1 VGVCGSFFDNIRCYI
16 LFLVGVA
23 QGLNF
28 QQLTFSHECRL
39 PGFSR
44 LQVQFEGTQQLL
56 NRQNSFQG
64 RQSLQSIRSLG
75 LMQGVHPHQAL
86 QYPGASAQR
95 TMFAGSA
102 NQFAHLQRAASSQ
115 ASFMQIAPA
124 NQLSTYQVQIYVLIH
139 EGSFI

>member
-1 VGVCGSFFDNIRCYI
+1 MA
-16 LFLVGVA
+16 GVA

-28 QQLTFSHECRL
+28 QQLTVSHECRL

-44 LQVQFEGTQQLL
+44 LQVQFEVTQELL
-56 NRQNSFQG
+56 NRQNNFQG
-64 RQSLQSIRSLG
+64 RQSLHSLRSLG

-86 QYPGASAQR
+86 QYPGAGAQR

-102 NQFAHLQRAASSQ
+102 DQFAHLQRATSSQ